1 MNNQK
6 KPTQLSH
13 LDYLLNDKQALEQCY
28 MDCLYGELPTDVHS
42 LFNEWLRH
50 HPELHKEFKELRST
64 KDLLQT
70 DEVPLIEGMVL
81 PSFYQRKTPSQMW
94 FKRLK
99 PYMQM
104 AAIIALFFS
113 AAKLM
118 DVQVRW
124 EKSTLSLHFGE
135 SKTTNDTIVEDQ
147 INTLINKELS
157 SQLPVLSNA
166 IESLIKEE
174 LGNAISDQ
182 NERYEQ
188 LLLNNM
194 KNQELVYQSLI
205 QQISEEVSVQ
215 RRNDLLQI
223 MQELNNTREL
233 SSREI
238 AKNRE
243 VINGLIQFAG
253 VTVPEQPRTFNEE

>member
-13 LDYLLNDKQALEQCY
+13 LDYLLNDKQALEQFY
-28 MDCLYGELPTDVHS
+28 MDCLYGELHPDVQS
-42 LFNEWLRH
+42 LFNEWLKQQ
-50 HPELHKEFKELRST
+50 PELYKEFKALRST

-81 PSFYQRKTPSQMW
+81 PSFYKRQSNAKIW
-94 FKRLK
+94 FNRLK
-99 PYMQM
+99 PFIQV
-104 AAIIALFFS
+104 AAVLALFFS
-113 AAKLM
+113 IAKIM
-118 DVQVRW
+118 DVQIQW
-124 EKSTLSLHFGE
+124 KESTLSLHFGE
-135 SKTTNDTIVEDQ
+135 KITSNSTLSEEQ
-147 INTLINKELS
+147 INTLVNKELT
-157 SQLPVLSNA
+157 SQLPLLSSA
-166 IESLIKEE
+166 IESLIKDE
-174 LGNAISDQ
+174 LGKAITDQ

-188 LLLNNM
+188 LLLSNM